1 MFDNTIYPSIQEK
14 CIEFLNL
21 VVEQLFP
28 ETGEHVNDLSMITT
42 SPIAKKVHENK
53 LKILLKILQSA
64 SLKFESIKNIF

>member
-14 CIEFLNL
+14 CIEFLST

-28 ETGEHVNDLSMITT
+28 ETGDNSNNDLSFITN
-42 SPIAKKVHENK
+42 SPIAKKVHESK

-64 SLKFESIKNIF
+64 SLKF